1 MPAAS
6 KVTASFNI
14 ETFQREGSLFL
25 VVQGEL
31 DLATADRLDDELERA
46 AAADA
51 ATIVVDLDHVDFIDS
66 SGLQVLIKHA
76 CDQERRER
84 IRLTE
89 GSPQAQRLFEI
100 TGARKR
106 LPFLSRQ

>member
-1 MPAAS
+1 
-6 KVTASFNI
+6 VTASFNI
-14 ETFQREGSLFL
+14 ETFEREGSLFL

-31 DLATADRLDDELERA
+31 DLATADRLDDKLERA
-46 AAADA
+46 VAADA
-51 ATIVVDLDHVDFIDS
+51 AAIVVDLDRVDFIDS

-76 CDQERRER
+76 CDQERER

-100 TGARKR
+100 TGARDR